1 LNILIAGGT
10 GFIGS
15 HIVETMKQRGNY
27 IYILTRSSN
36 ITDESPHVN
45 YITWLNGNENNID
58 TMPTID
64 VVINLA
70 GDPINQGRWTKK
82 KKQRILDS
90 RKITTET
97 IINIIKELPKKPK
110 VYINASAIGVYG
122 YSTTEVFTEKSES
135 LGNSFPAKVCKLW
148 EKDALKAEMFGV
160 RTVIARIG
168 IVLGKDGGA
177 LPRMAMP
184 YHFFVGGKV
193 ASGKQWISWIHID
206 DLVELIQ
213 FVINNDEITGPVNL
227 TAPNPVQMN
236 DLGHQIGNALHR
248 PHWIP
253 VPSFALKAIFGE
265 MSEFLI
271 EGQQVLPEKAL
282 DNGFTFTYKS
292 VGEALEQIYQK

>member
-10 GFIGS
+10 GFIGN
-15 HIVETMKQRGNY
+15 HIVQTMKQRGNHLY
-27 IYILTRSSN
+27 VLTRTSN
-36 ITDESPHVN
+36 KTSQSPHVN
-45 YITWLNGNENNID
+45 YITWLNGNDNKID
-58 TMPTID
+58 SLPSID

-70 GDPINQGRWTKK
+70 GDPINEGRWTKK
-82 KKQRILDS
+82 KKQRILQS
-90 RKITTET
+90 RKLTTET
-97 IINIIKELPKKPK
+97 IIDIIKRLPKKPK
-110 VYINASAIGVYG
+110 VYINASAIGIYG
-122 YSTTEVFTEKSES
+122 YSGTEVFTEETES

-148 EKDALKAEMFGV
+148 ENDALEAKLLGI

-213 FVINNDEITGPVNL
+213 FIINHDHITGPVNL
-227 TAPNPVQMN
+227 TAPNPVQM
-236 DLGHQIGNALHR
+236 DELGQQIGKALHR

-253 VPSFALKAIFGE
+253 VPSLALKAIFGE

-271 EGQQVLPEKAL
+271 EGQRVLPEKAL
-282 DNGFTFTYKS
+282 NNGFNFTYKS
-292 VGEALEQIYQK
+292 VEDALQQIYQK